1 MTQEEY
7 LLKRVLELEQ
17 QVKDLKDL
25 IGSRE
30 VHFVFETKDMPKSI
44 YKVEFEDG
52 NIKVSK
58 ENKGES

>member
-1 MTQEEY
+1 MTTEEY
-7 LLKRVLELEQ
+7 LLKRIEELEQ

-30 VHFVFETKDMPKSI
+30 VHFVFETKDMPKHT
-44 YKVEFEDG
+44 YKVEFENG

-58 ENKGES
+58 ENKDE

>member
-1 MTQEEY
+1 MTTEEY
-7 LLKRVLELEQ
+7 LLKRIEELEQ

-30 VHFVFETKDMPKSI
+30 VHFVFETKDMPKHI
-44 YKVEFEDG
+44 YKVEFENG

-58 ENKGES
+58 ENKDE